1 MIPNLWSRK
10 AVVLATV
17 VVTCACLVAF
27 VAFSLASPEQV
38 SSAALGPDWQCSR
51 VAFVLTTC
59 SRVDNVATGAIQVR
73 AKDVPAK
80 EDCPEP

>member
-1 MIPNLWSRK
+1 MMPNLWSRK

-27 VAFSLASPEQV
+27 AAFTLASPEQV

-59 SRVDNVATGAIQVR
+59 SRIGEPGIKATPVR
-73 AKDVPAK
+73 AK
-80 EDCPEP
+80 EDCPDLGL